1 MLVLLLAALDSTI
14 VATALPTIVGEL
26 GGLERLAW
34 VVTAY
39 LLAQT
44 VVTPLYGKLGD
55 LYGRKP
61 VLQTATVIFLI
72 GSALCGISQNMTQ
85 LILFRAVQGLGGG
98 GLMVST
104 QAVIGDIVPPRERGR
119 YQGIIGAVFG
129 LSSVAGPLVGGY
141 FTTHISWRWIFYINL
156 PLGIVALAVLAA
168 TLPARLNRREH
179 TVDYAGAGLLAVT
192 LCSVILFTDLGG
204 MTYPWSSAPILGLM
218 LTALAA
224 FCLFVFVER
233 RAAEPV
239 VPLSLFRNR
248 TFTISVAVG
257 LVVGFA
263 LFGSVTYLPL
273 YLQIVK
279 GASPTGSGL
288 QMIPMMGGMLITS
301 IISGQLISRSGYYR
315 KFPII
320 GTAIMAAG
328 LFLFSRMDTNTSFGQ
343 ALGTM
348 LIVGLGL
355 GMVMQVLVVAVQN
368 AVDHKDLGVA
378 TSAATLFRLIGGS
391 VGTAAL
397 GALFSSRLAMH
408 LRENLPVGA
417 GPAQSLNTI
426 SPKMLSALPAAARA
440 AYAHA
445 FTASLETVFLTA
457 TGIAVVGFGLSWLM
471 PNRKL
476 RDTIAMEAGK
486 VSVEVGEG
494 SGIPHGEDDCFED
507 EKVGSATA

>member
-1 MLVLLLAALDSTI
+1 
-14 VATALPTIVGEL
+14 
-26 GGLERLAW
+26 
-34 VVTAY
+34 
-39 LLAQT
+39 
-44 VVTPLYGKLGD
+44 
-55 LYGRKP
+55 
-61 VLQTATVIFLI
+61 
-72 GSALCGISQNMTQ
+72 
-85 LILFRAVQGLGGG
+85 
-98 GLMVST
+98 
-104 QAVIGDIVPPRERGR
+104 
-119 YQGIIGAVFG
+119 
-129 LSSVAGPLVGGY
+129 
-141 FTTHISWRWIFYINL
+141 
-156 PLGIVALAVLAA
+156 
-168 TLPARLNRREH
+168 
-179 TVDYAGAGLLAVT
+179 
-192 LCSVILFTDLGG
+192 
-204 MTYPWSSAPILGLM
+204 M